1 MTIFF
6 VATMHNIDLTNVL
19 AGQHLA
25 VGDNLLHAV
34 RDRMCWLDT
43 DLTTQPTIGEAT
55 VAK

>member
-1 MTIFF
+1 
-6 VATMHNIDLTNVL
+6 MHNIDLTNVL